1 MRKKLTK
8 LFASTASAAS
18 PAALK
23 APSKNHAGAP
33 LPGVAKAVAEAA
45 TEGTE
50 LTTKKKLVQGPHF
63 FPSHY
68 PRSTAFLKDLKK
80 KNKKPC
86 ASVSSRVLQQLK
98 KSASK
103 KTPSEDGA
111 SAETAAM
118 EIPGAI
124 SSILRA
130 KVSEEESTKEIFSI
144 MRGTS
149 DTMAPLSP
157 KNILDSVWFPSNS
170 DFLEAQQKKEVLRSR
185 KQKHVFKGAES
196 YLFTKL
202 MRNCASKLG
211 PKSTLEIFDRIG
223 RQTGIKDYNA
233 LIKLC
238 ISKARQS
245 SYETSSVHMHKVYQL
260 FASMRERGF
269 QIEEESFGPFL
280 EYMIDMKMVQ
290 EFQIFSEFIK
300 DVNPGSYSRIG
311 YYEML
316 LWIRAGDEDKI
327 RELCS
332 LSGVANNEDCYNLA
346 VSYLLAF
353 CDSDRKEEL
362 LQLLEVVD
370 ITRISSSKYLS
381 SIFKSLGRLQ
391 FKNFTEKFI
400 FVLKTPGDG
409 EHNISS
415 FIYDYATNIPN
426 LAVEEIISKFSNLH
440 EQLGVLPTIV
450 SCDMLIK
457 LCCNS
462 SKVRAAMDVVDLVCQ
477 SGLDVPDDFF
487 DPLLHACERSCEFD
501 MVRPIYS
508 VMRRHN
514 LKPREST
521 FKNMISLCV
530 RMKDFE
536 GAYNILTDAK
546 EIKGVLTAS
555 MYNAIM
561 AGYFREKNNGGALMV
576 LKQMEDAG
584 IQPDSETY
592 CYLIAN
598 CECEE
603 DISKYRD
610 EMLLAR
616 VEKTKH
622 VYMAFINAFA
632 KFGNFELAK
641 KVVLDR
647 EIKSK
652 YLNEIKGA
660 LISALSS
667 NGQISDALHV
677 YDEIKQA
684 GCSIEPK
691 VIISLIEHIKSE
703 GELNRLLQLLEELNG
718 SSIWFDG
725 CSRVVLYC
733 VQYNSVN
740 SAIELLKK
748 LKDKDKTS
756 TCFVIDQIFSQIW
769 ETQPTH
775 LEIGMELLRAIKEEL
790 HLYPSRTSLDFLLSS
805 CVKAKDLHQA
815 QLVWS
820 EYEDAGLSYNVL
832 TYLRMYQALLAS
844 GARKKGIKSTG
855 EDSQR

>member
-346 VSYLLAF
+346 
-353 CDSDRKEEL
+353 
-362 LQLLEVVD
+362 
-370 ITRISSSKYLS
+370 
-381 SIFKSLGRLQ
+381 
-391 FKNFTEKFI
+391 
-400 FVLKTPGDG
+400 GDG

-844 GARKKGIKSTG
+844 GARKKASKVLEKIAKDDPHVKYIIKACNSMFIEPSTK
-855 EDSQR
+855 